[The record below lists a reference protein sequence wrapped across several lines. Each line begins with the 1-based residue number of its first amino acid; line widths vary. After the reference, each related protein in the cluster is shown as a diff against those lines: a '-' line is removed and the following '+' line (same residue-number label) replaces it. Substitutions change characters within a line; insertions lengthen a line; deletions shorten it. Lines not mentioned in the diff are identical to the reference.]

1 MASDWRAP
9 ACSRRRWLA
18 RLGRLGALA
27 AVSTNLLAPPSAHAH
42 GDLRPLMKSVRES
55 VLPVG
60 TFNPLDSPRFTF
72 RGTGFV
78 VGDGNLLLTNAHVL
92 PDPVANPTAQLAIW
106 VSRPDGAR
114 EARKA
119 TLLRLD
125 RSHDLALL
133 RLEGPALSPLTLA
146 GAGSVQE
153 GLDVALV
160 GFPIGGV
167 LGFAPVIHR
176 GIVSSLT
183 TIALPALRA
192 AQLPERTVARLR
204 DGAFAVYQLDA
215 TAYPGNSGGPL
226 LDTQTGQVVGIVN
239 MVLVRGTRES
249 ALSNPTGITYAIPA
263 QFGLEL
269 LARP

>member
-1 MASDWRAP
+1 MLSLASAP
-9 ACSRRRWLA
+9 ARA
-18 RLGRLGALA
+18 
-27 AVSTNLLAPPSAHAH
+27 
-42 GDLRPLMKSVRES
+42 DLRPLMQSVRES

-60 TFNPLDSPRFTF
+60 IFNALNSPRFTF
-72 RGTGFV
+72 RGSGFV

-92 PDPVANPTAQLAIW
+92 PEGNASPPPQLA
-106 VSRPDGAR
+106 VLVMRSDGGR
-114 EARKA
+114 EARMA
-119 TLLRLD
+119 TLLRVD

-133 RLEGPALSPLTLA
+133 QLDGAALPALTLA
-146 GAGSVQE
+146 AAGGVQE
-153 GLDVALV
+153 GLEVALV

-183 TIALPALRA
+183 TIALPAA
-192 AQLPERTVARLR
+192 TAQQLQERTVARLR

-226 LDTQTGQVVGIVN
+226 LDAKTGQVVGVVN

-249 ALSNPTGITYAIPA
+249 ALSNPTGITYAIPV
-263 QFGLEL
+263 QFALEL
-269 LARP
+269 LKKP